1 MLNVHVAQS
10 WPKLMKYTLIMLKL
24 CYEEVFVSLFNP
36 LSLTED
42 NASGDRHDSTRDR
55 HAFEQL
61 YRGRMRIF
69 KGKV

>member
-1 MLNVHVAQS
+1 
-10 WPKLMKYTLIMLKL
+10 MLKL
-24 CYEEVFVSLFNP
+24 CYEEVFVSFFNP